1 MTVDDEIPT
10 VKILTPANCA
20 YFNRTPIPIRGIA
33 QDSISGVAK
42 VEIDKGDGW
51 VEAKGTTNWSFDFSP
66 STSETTYTITARVH
80 DKAGN
85 LFALP
90 DTTDVKY
97 YLGSPTANIS
107 SPDDGSEVSCIV
119 DIMGSV
125 EDIDHDYSDFSWTLR
140 AFAGIEEP
148 CSEEE
153 CRGTVIAQGNTPIS
167 ESLLG
172 RWDVRNLTEGSYT
185 LCLTVKNNI
194 SEVHVRRTNIVVVK
208 EPCILYG
215 DVSGDGKITPH
226 DADLIMKSIVGNITL
241 NETQRQAAD
250 FTGDGTVS
258 ALDAA
263 AILRKLRQES
273 PRIHS
278 PACDEG
284 RQVGMNCLL

>member
-1 MTVDDEIPT
+1 MEIN
-10 VKILTPANCA
+10 I
-20 YFNRTPIPIRGIA
+20 
-33 QDSISGVAK
+33 
-42 VEIDKGDGW
+42 GDGW
-51 VEAKGTTNWSFDFSP
+51 LEANGTTDWLFNFYP
-66 STSETTYTITARVH
+66 STSEATYTITARVY

-85 LFALP
+85 LFELP
-90 DTTDVKY
+90 ESGNIDVKY

-107 SPDDGSEVSCIV
+107 SPDDGGEVSCIV

-153 CRGTVIAQGNTPIS
+153 CHGTVIAQGNTPIS
-167 ESLLG
+167 ENLLG
-172 RWDVRNLTEGSYT
+172 RWDVRNLTESDYT

-194 SEVHVRRTNIVVVK
+194 SEVYVRRTNIVVVK

-226 DADLIMKSIVGNITL
+226 DADLIMKSIIGNITL

-250 FTGDGTVS
+250 FTGDGSVS

-263 AILRKLRQES
+263 AILQYMT
-273 PRIHS
+273 
-278 PACDEG
+278 
-284 RQVGMNCLL
+284 GMTH